1 MTIHTT
7 DRVFVVGTT
16 GAGKTTL
23 ARRLFESMPPPRLLV
38 DPKAEVSTAYAVTF
52 SDPTR
57 IPEGPVARFVP
68 ADPSDLDIYDR
79 LYKGLFVAGPRS
91 VWLDEARIAAP
102 ATRCPDGITTLITQG
117 RSRGI
122 GHIAATQRPVHVA
135 RELISESEHLIVF
148 RTGHPADLDVVAGIA
163 GMAPRE
169 FATQLARCPRY
180 GFVWYDARASR
191 LTIVVGKVSL

>member
-1 MTIHTT
+1 MIKTT

-52 SDPTR
+52 SDPGR
-57 IPEGPVARFVP
+57 IPDGPVARFVP
-68 ADPSDLDIYDR
+68 ADPADLDIYDR
-79 LYKGLFVAGPRS
+79 LYRSTFAAGPRS

-102 ATRCPDGITTLITQG
+102 ANRCPQGIVTLITQG

-122 GHIAATQRPVHVA
+122 GHLAAAQRPVHVA

-163 GMAPRE
+163 GMAPRD
-169 FATQLARCPRY
+169 FAGHLRRCPDY

-191 LTIVVGKVSL
+191 LTIVRGKVEL

>member
-1 MTIHTT
+1 MIRAT

-38 DPKAEVSTAYAVTF
+38 DPKAEVSTSYAVTF
-52 SDPTR
+52 ADPTR
-57 IPEGPVARFVP
+57 IPDGPVARFVP
-68 ADPSDLDIYDR
+68 ADPANLDTYDR
-79 LYKGLFVAGPRS
+79 LYRSIFDAGPRA

-102 ATRCPDGITTLITQG
+102 ANRCPAGIITLITQG

-122 GHIAATQRPVHVA
+122 GHLAAAQRPVHVA

-148 RTGHPADLDVVAGIA
+148 RTGHPADMDVVAGVA
-163 GMAPRE
+163 GMAPRD
-169 FATQLARCPRY
+169 FSAALARCPRY

-191 LTIVVGKVSL
+191 LTIVAGKVSL